1 MTMLAHSLAFL
12 AVLVAPVPAA
22 GTLRGGH
29 NSPHVI
35 MDDTAASPAVHR
47 ASLARR
53 RRLVEQDA
61 VKWIIH
67 RNANAEITSVVA
79 GEKPKMNPKCPVTCK
94 GMRFNGL
101 DLVDVKPGEKRV
113 DAVHVFHS
121 SSAKKGC
128 HAQGLQGHYT
138 GLTIRAFGWHVH
150 TSSCLPK
157 KSGDAAPLMTHK
169 CKHDLVTAQC
179 KCTCNYA

>member
-35 MDDTAASPAVHR
+35 MD
-47 ASLARR
+47 
-53 RRLVEQDA
+53 
-61 VKWIIH
+61 
-67 RNANAEITSVVA
+67 
-79 GEKPKMNPKCPVTCK
+79 
-94 GMRFNGL
+94 
-101 DLVDVKPGEKRV
+101 
-113 DAVHVFHS
+113 
-121 SSAKKGC
+121 
-128 HAQGLQGHYT
+128 
-138 GLTIRAFGWHVH
+138 
-150 TSSCLPK
+150 
-157 KSGDAAPLMTHK
+157 SGDAAPLMTHK